1 MTSQK
6 QKAALALTGAVALA
20 SGAYALGA
28 QADDG
33 AAVASGAPKVAF
45 AHHGGPGR
53 PGGRFGFES
62 LASRLGVSE
71 AKLRAALQDIR
82 GSVPKPA
89 ERRDTFAKDLATEL
103 NTTEAKVKAALDRL
117 RTKYEAQMQDRRDAL
132 AAELAKRLNLD
143 VSKVKAALEPPLRF
157 RRPPGPPPGP

>member
-33 AAVASGAPKVAF
+33 TAVASGTPKTTL
-45 AHHGGPGR
+45 AHHGPGR
-53 PGGRFGFES
+53 GHGRFGFEG
-62 LASRLGVSE
+62 LAGRLGVSE
-71 AKLRAALQDIR
+71 AKLRAALEDIR
-82 GSVPKPA
+82 GNLPKPA
-89 ERRDTFAKDLATEL
+89 ERRDGFAKDLATEL
-103 NTTEAKVKAALDRL
+103 GTTEAKVKAALERL
-117 RTKYEAQMQDRRDAL
+117 RTKYEAQEQDRRDAL

-143 VSKVKAALEPPLRF
+143 VSKVRSALETSRGF
-157 RRPPGPPPGP
+157 RRAGP

>member
-33 AAVASGAPKVAF
+33 AAVAAGTPRAAF
-45 AHHGGPGR
+45 AHHGPGR
-53 PGGRFGFES
+53 PGGPFGFQG
-62 LASRLGVSE
+62 LADRLGVSQ
-71 AKLRAALQDIR
+71 AKLRAALEDIR
-82 GSVPKPA
+82 GDLPKPG
-89 ERRDTFAKDLATEL
+89 EVRDEFAKDLAAEL
-103 NTTEAKVKAALDRL
+103 GTTEAKVKAALERV
-117 RTKYEAQMQDRRDAL
+117 RAKYEAEGKERRDAF

-143 VSKVKAALEPPLRF
+143 VSKVKEALETPRGFRP
-157 RRPPGPPPGP
+157 RRP